1 MMAMQTEPEISLAGA
16 RILVVDDVAANRD
29 LLCQTLESAGYSI
42 SAAPTGEVA
51 LDLARMD
58 RPDLVL
64 LDILLPGVDGFE
76 VCRRLKADEATHSV
90 PVVFITAM
98 DETESLVRGFEVG
111 GVDYI
116 TKPFQSEEVLARVK
130 THLRVSRLT
139 QALADKNGAL
149 LAANERLQEEINRR
163 RHAEH
168 ARDAVDD
175 QLSVYANREA
185 ERWGIAGIIGQS
197 ATLKRILDDVQ
208 KLQSRGAPSV
218 LITGESGTGK
228 ELIARAIHYGGKRA
242 EGPFIPVNCSAIP
255 ADLAEATLF
264 GHARGAFTGAHAERK
279 GCFDLA
285 DGGTLFLDEIS
296 EMPLTQQ
303 PKLLRVLDDGVI
315 VPLGATQGR
324 HVDVRILA
332 ASNADFQR
340 LVTTGR
346 FREDVYFRLARF
358 TVEVPPL
365 RARRED
371 IPLLAEHFLRLY
383 AREMNL
389 PHSALSAPALKLL
402 EGYDFPGNVRELK
415 NIVERALIESG
426 GEDIREEHLHFVRRA
441 ASGSSQGRLSPED
454 IPCSEGR
461 ASRGPDCPAPANST
475 AAPEEAAILDHV
487 RRVGSINNTDCR
499 RLLGVDMH
507 RAWYLLHKLHE
518 AGRLNQEHDRRWAR
532 YRLPEREGNGVASK

>member
-1 MMAMQTEPEISLAGA
+1 MIAMHSEPEVILTGA

-29 LLCQTLESAGYSI
+29 LLCQTLELAGFSI

-51 LDLARMD
+51 LELTLLD

-76 VCRRLKADEATHSV
+76 VCRRLKADEATRSV
-90 PVVFITAM
+90 PVLFITAK
-98 DETESLVRGFEVG
+98 DETQSLVRAFDVG

-130 THLRVSRLT
+130 THLRLSRLT
-139 QALADKNGAL
+139 QALADRNNAL
-149 LAANERLQEEINRR
+149 SAANERLREESHRR
-163 RHAEH
+163 REAEH
-168 ARDAVDD
+168 ARAAADD
-175 QLSVYANREA
+175 QLSVYAHREA
-185 ERWGIAGIIGQS
+185 QRWGIAGIIGKS
-197 ATLKRILDDVQ
+197 ATLQRILDDVRR
-208 KLQSRGAPSV
+208 LQSHGASSV

-228 ELIARAIHYGGKRA
+228 ELIARAIHFGSARA
-242 EGPFIPVNCSAIP
+242 EEPFIPVNCSAIP

-264 GHARGAFTGAHAERK
+264 GHVRGAFTGAHAEHK

-296 EMPLTQQ
+296 EMPLAQQ
-303 PKLLRVLDDGVI
+303 PKLLRVLDDGIILPV
-315 VPLGATQGR
+315 GATQGR

-340 LVTTGR
+340 LVAAGR
-346 FREDVYFRLARF
+346 FRADVFFRLARF

-383 AREMNL
+383 AREMSL
-389 PHSALSAPALKLL
+389 PHPALSAAAMKRL

-426 GEDIREEHLHFVRRA
+426 GEEIREEHLHFVRRGPL
-441 ASGSSQGRLSPED
+441 ASEPGVASSQGSP
-454 IPCSEGR
+454 SSVGR
-461 ASRGPDCPAPANST
+461 APRGPEGPLPS
-475 AAPEEAAILDHV
+475 AAAEESAILDHV
-487 RRVGSINNTDCR
+487 RRVGSINNTECR

-507 RAWYLLHKLHE
+507 HAWYLLHKLHE
-518 AGRLNQEHDRRWAR
+518 AGALRQEHDRRWAR
-532 YRLPEREGNGVASK
+532 YREILRG